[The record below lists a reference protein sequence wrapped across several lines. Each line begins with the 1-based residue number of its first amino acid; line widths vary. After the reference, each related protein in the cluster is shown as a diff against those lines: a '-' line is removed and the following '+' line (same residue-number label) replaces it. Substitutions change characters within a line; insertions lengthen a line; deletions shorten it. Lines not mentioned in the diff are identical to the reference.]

1 MVNVIDHEV
10 NRGDELASRTKD
22 GDFKRSFEAKK
33 SASVGQLL
41 FKAARLFNEEAVERV
56 AARGA
61 VKLRTSHTLLFPHLD
76 VEKGIRATVLAD
88 RLGITKQAVSKLLKE
103 LESSG
108 VVERVR
114 DPADARAQLVRITA
128 AGRQGMLDGLEELK
142 RLEAELAGEIGI
154 LRMADLHEGLAA
166 MLAALEARQNEDQ

>member
-1 MVNVIDHEV
+1 M
-10 NRGDELASRTKD
+10 ASRSRDT
-22 GDFKRSFEAKK
+22 GFKQAFEEKK
-33 SASVGQLL
+33 RASVGQLL

-56 AARGA
+56 AARGP

-76 VEKGIRATVLAD
+76 VEKGIRGTVLAE

-103 LESSG
+103 LEAGG

-114 DPADARAQLVRITA
+114 DPADARAQLVRLTD
-128 AGRQGMLDGLEELK
+128 AGRRGMLDGLDELK

-166 MLAALEARQNEDQ
+166 LLAALEARQAEEQ